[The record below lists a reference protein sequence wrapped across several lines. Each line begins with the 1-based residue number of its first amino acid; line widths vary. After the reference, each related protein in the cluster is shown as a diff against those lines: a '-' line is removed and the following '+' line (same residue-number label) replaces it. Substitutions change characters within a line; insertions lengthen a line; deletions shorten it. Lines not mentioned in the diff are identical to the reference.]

1 MPLNATWNRCNW
13 QWRDWL
19 KRGDSLAGG
28 KMKKQKSPKTVNRR
42 VDVAPEGGLLAM
54 YGFYTRQVQAVVR
67 KWEGKVT
74 PGVLEDNFPT
84 IARTVMD
91 GRFYYPKIEFHGVIC
106 RTDWPAIFEIGIA
119 NAKVVH
125 DETSIDKW
133 LLTMPTSVGTN
144 GQWDSWDSIAECIG
158 KRVGQSRSVG
168 FTNTVKQRAKRLLLL
183 TPPDKAAAFLESWPY
198 NPAVT
203 KSSGKT

>member
-1 MPLNATWNRCNW
+1 
-13 QWRDWL
+13 
-19 KRGDSLAGG
+19 
-28 KMKKQKSPKTVNRR
+28 MKKQKSPKTVNRR

-54 YGFYTRQVQAVVR
+54 RGFYTRQVQAVVR

-91 GRFYYPKIEFHGVIC
+91 GRLFNPVIEFRGIIC
-106 RTDWPAIFEIGIA
+106 RRDWRPIFELGIA
-119 NAKVVH
+119 IAKVIY
-125 DETSIDKW
+125 DDSSIDKW
-133 LLTMPTSVGTN
+133 LLTQPISVASGN
-144 GQWDSWDSIAECIG
+144 RGWPSWDSIAEFIG

-168 FTNTVKQRAKRLLLL
+168 FTNTVKQHAKRLRLL
-183 TPPDKAAAFLESWPY
+183 TPPDIAANFWGSYPY

-203 KSSGKT
+203 KPPGKT